1 MDNITVEELKRRL
14 DAGEKLNIVD
24 VREPHENADF
34 NIGGVLIPLGQIQS
48 MQIDE
53 IEDLK
58 DKEVILY
65 CRSGN
70 RSGQACMF
78 LDAMGFKNTKKSCG
92 RNACLAGE
100 DWRMRT
106 FKNNKVQSST
116 TLNFRL
122 ITFNFQLKTSNSLQ
136 P

>member
-1 MDNITVEELKRRL
+1 MENITVEELKKRL

-24 VREPHENADF
+24 VRESYENADF

-58 DKEVILY
+58 DKEVIVY

-78 LDAMGFKNTKKSCG
+78 LDAMGFKNT
-92 RNACLAGE
+92 RNLVGGMLAWQEKIG
-100 DWRMRT
+100 
-106 FKNNKVQSST
+106 V
-116 TLNFRL
+116 
-122 ITFNFQLKTSNSLQ
+122 
-136 P
+136 

>member
-1 MDNITVEELKRRL
+1 MNNITVEELKKRL
-14 DAGEKLNIVD
+14 DAGEKLHIVD
-24 VREPHENADF
+24 VREPHEKADF
-34 NIGGVLIPLGQIQS
+34 DIGGVLIPLGKIQS

-78 LDAMGFKNTKKSCG
+78 LDAMGFKNTKNLVG
-92 RNACLAGE
+92 GILAWQE
-100 DWRMRT
+100 KFAR
-106 FKNNKVQSST
+106 
-116 TLNFRL
+116 
-122 ITFNFQLKTSNSLQ
+122 
-136 P
+136 